1 MKLVFLCLLFSA
13 LWVSACGGGEV
24 KQMVAEGPEALAEL
38 AVEVEAPV
46 EDDTLNAHRAII
58 FSDRAGA
65 FFYDAAAAEQ
75 DDPAMGFTVN
85 GDRILD
91 GWDWWVSDDS
101 TLLGEGE
108 RTHAVVR
115 PDFAIRSYVERDTS
129 GFFNR
134 LLNRITG
141 DKRAEITERITLL
154 DEHHALLVEVPDS
167 IGTVAFRPVLEG
179 SQGAVLEERGS
190 SLLVSR
196 LSGSD
201 TLWTAIRAEGGR
213 ASSNEVTF
221 STPGA
226 VVVVTGRTADEADS
240 LAARA
245 LRDAARLK
253 SERGERLAE
262 LLSGTYIRTENEEI
276 NDALAWARITLDA
289 LIVSDTAETV
299 LLPDIPGAEP
309 IPGRSILTNVNA
321 LLATGDWETARGLLV
336 SFGRAQLFDERLD
349 ILGRAPNVVHP
360 GGAGEF
366 TTADATP
373 IYLAAAGDYV
383 RATGDRGLV
392 SGGSNFWF
400 KTAFAMRGLYQE
412 SSRHGRQIGD
422 GGFLSAANGE
432 PWMQSSSAKAEFA
445 TPRGGFPVEAQG
457 SLYRSLRAAASF
469 AGIMGVA
476 RREGSSWYADSADA
490 LLRQFPER
498 FVQDDRLI
506 DRIDRQ
512 GQPDRFQRPNAV
524 LALRDIDL
532 PLEGKARL
540 TRALADQLAYRHG
553 LSTRVQS
560 DSLFHPFLSES
571 SSYAPGDAL
580 FNGTVWTWL
589 NGPLISVMVE
599 TGASELASELFEEEA
614 ALVEQFGVVGA
625 IPDNVDAHPRERGR
639 ESIAGGTPV
648 QPWSLAEFI
657 RNAYE
662 DFAGITYS
670 TSDTVTIEPHF
681 PTSWGE
687 TEVRFRMGGGAVTVT
702 IEQDESELNLVA
714 ASEGEIPGTA
724 ALRVRAFG
732 MEKIVSL
739 VASRTDSLVAP
750 AEQVAESIVV
760 SISLDGVEVNGE
772 GAGSDGRFVVADL
785 AIWEGFSWL
794 MPIIPERYP
803 VMRMAT
809 AQRLLAVREIL
820 RDNPAARS
828 ILTETDP
835 GGDDWGATSIYTYPT
850 GFPESVL
857 DATYLE
863 VAEDDSTTYFRAEF
877 VTLPQANPSGALL
890 TFVAFALSTEEG
902 GANRVGRNA
911 LYDYPRGEGYEY
923 VIFVGDGIL
932 VEDATGRILGEVPP
946 GRGLAFDPSTS
957 SLSFALPR
965 FVLPDLPRNST
976 VILLVGARD
985 DTGDVGEFRRVN
997 RNASGRFGGGKVD
1010 ARAPNVYDVVT
1021 GRVAQ

>member
-1 MKLVFLCLLFSA
+1 MA
-13 LWVSACGGGEV
+13 
-24 KQMVAEGPEALAEL
+24 AEGPGALAEL
-38 AVEVEAPV
+38 VVEVEPRT
-46 EDDTLNAHRAII
+46 EGDTLTAQRAIF

-65 FFYDAAAAEQ
+65 FFYDAAVAAP

-85 GDRILD
+85 GGRILD
-91 GWDWWVSDDS
+91 GWAWWVSDDS
-101 TLLGEGE
+101 TLLGAEE
-108 RTHAVVR
+108 RAHADIR

-129 GFFNR
+129 GFFRR

-141 DKRAEITERITLL
+141 DKRAEITEQITLL
-154 DEHHALLVEVPDS
+154 EEHGALLVEVPDS
-167 IGTVAFRPVLEG
+167 IGTVAFRPVFGEG
-179 SQGAVLEERGS
+179 QGEVIDPRGA
-190 SLLVSR
+190 SLLVGR
-196 LSGSD
+196 PAGSD
-201 TLWTAIRAEGGR
+201 TLWTAIRAEGGM
-213 ASSNEVTF
+213 ASSHEVAF
-221 STPGA
+221 PTPGA
-226 VVVVTGRTADEADS
+226 VVVVTGRTANEADS
-240 LAARA
+240 LAGLV
-245 LRDAARLK
+245 LRDADRLK
-253 SERGERLAE
+253 TERGERLAG
-262 LLSGTYIRTENEEI
+262 LLAGSYIRTENEEV
-276 NDALAWARITLDA
+276 NDTIAWARLTLDA
-289 LIVSDTAETV
+289 LVVGDSTEVV
-299 LLPDIPGAEP
+299 LMPGIPGAEP
-309 IPGRSILTNVNA
+309 IPGRSILSNLNA

-336 SFGRAQLFDERLD
+336 TYGRAQRFDERLD

-360 GGAGEF
+360 GGTGEF

-383 RATGDRGLV
+383 RVTGDKGLV

-432 PWMQSSSAKAEFA
+432 TWMQSPSAKAELA
-445 TPRGGFPVEAQG
+445 TPRGGFPVEVQG
-457 SLYRSLRAAASF
+457 ALYRSLRAAASF
-469 AGIMGVA
+469 AEIMGVA

-490 LLRQFPER
+490 LLQQFSRR

-512 GQPDRFQRPNAV
+512 EQPDRFQRPNAV
-524 LALRDIDL
+524 LALRDINL
-532 PLEGKARL
+532 PRDEKAQFAR
-540 TRALADQLAYRHG
+540 TLADQLAYRHG

-560 DSLFHPFLSES
+560 DSLFHPFLNEP
-571 SSYAPGDAL
+571 SSYTPGDAL

-599 TGASELASELFEEEA
+599 TGAPELASELFEEEA
-614 ALVEQFGVVGA
+614 TLVEQSGVVGA
-625 IPDNVDAHPRERGR
+625 IPDNVDAHPREPGGQPM
-639 ESIAGGTPV
+639 AGGTPV

-662 DFAGITYS
+662 DFVGITFAAP
-670 TSDTVTIEPHF
+670 DTVTIEPHL
-681 PTSWGE
+681 PSSWGE
-687 TEVRFRMGGGAVTVT
+687 TEARFRIGDGAVTVI
-702 IEQDESELNLVA
+702 IEQSDRALNLVV

-724 ALRVRAFG
+724 VLRVRAFG
-732 MEKIVSL
+732 MEKMVSL
-739 VASRTDSLVAP
+739 VASRSDSPATP
-750 AEQVAESIVV
+750 AEQVALSITVR
-760 SISLDGVEVNGE
+760 ISSDRVEVNGE
-772 GAGSDGRFVVADL
+772 SVDPDGRYALAD
-785 AIWEGFSWL
+785 ATWWEGFSWL
-794 MPIIPERYP
+794 APMIPERYS
-803 VMRMAT
+803 VMRT
-809 AQRLLAVREIL
+809 ASARRILAVREIL
-820 RDNPAARS
+820 RDNLAARS

-835 GGDDWGATSIYTYPT
+835 GGDDWGATSTYTYPA

-877 VTLPQANPSGALL
+877 VTLSEADSTGALL
-890 TFVAFALSTEEG
+890 TFVALALNTEEG

-911 LYDYPRGEGYEY
+911 LYDFPRGQGYEY

-932 VEDATGRILGEVPP
+932 VEDAHGRTLGEVPP
-946 GRGLAFDPSTS
+946 GRGIAFDPATS

-976 VILLVGARD
+976 VTLLVGARD

-997 RNASGRFGGGKVD
+997 RNASGRLGGGKLD

-1021 GRVAQ
+1021 ARVSR